1 MSPGFDSGLLEYTL
15 LCFTAL
21 FAMINPFGIAPVF
34 KPLTHGLTHL
44 QARAIARRATLTAF
58 IMLLFFALAGKALFD
73 FFSVSVNSLKIVG
86 GIIFFMLGQELL
98 QAKLSKMKHDNIR
111 LQENSEQLEEYSKDI
126 AITPLAMP
134 ILCGPGAIAN
144 VIIFMHDGPTLS
156 HKLGLILSMMAV
168 LSLNYVGLI
177 GASRLLHL
185 LGDSGNKVVMR
196 IMGLIV
202 MVIAVE
208 FFFSGL
214 KPIAIDI
221 LTSSGLQNG

>member
-1 MSPGFDSGLLEYTL
+1 MDGSEPQGQGSLSVYGWQAGLHQGGKSTVSLALTAGLLEYTL

-34 KPLTHGLTHL
+34 KPSPMVDASPGTSHRSPSHSYRLYH
-44 QARAIARRATLTAF
+44 AAVV
-58 IMLLFFALAGKALFD
+58 FALAGKRLCSISSA
-73 FFSVSVNSLKIVG
+73 VSVNSLKIVG
-86 GIIFFMLGQELL
+86 GIIFLHAGARSPPS
-98 QAKLSKMKHDNIR
+98 QAVKMKHDNI
-111 LQENSEQLEEYSKDI
+111 LPAGELEQLEEYSKDI
-126 AITPLAMP
+126 AITPACML

-185 LGDSGNKVVMR
+185 LGDSGIKVVMR
-196 IMGLIV
+196 IWRV
-202 MVIAVE
+202 
-208 FFFSGL
+208 
-214 KPIAIDI
+214 
-221 LTSSGLQNG
+221 

>member
-1 MSPGFDSGLLEYTL
+1 
-15 LCFTAL
+15 
-21 FAMINPFGIAPVF
+21 MINPFGIAPVF
-34 KPLTHGLTHL
+34 RPLTHGLNYQ
-44 QARAIARRATLTAF
+44 QANKIALRATLVAF
-58 IMLLFFALAGKALFD
+58 FMLLFFAIAGKALFD
-73 FFSVSVNSLKIVG
+73 FFGVSVNSLKIVG

-111 LQENSEQLEEYSKDI
+111 IQQDEEQMEEYSKDI

-144 VIIFMHDGPTLS
+144 IIIFMHDSPTLG
-156 HKLGLILSMMAV
+156 HKVGLIAALIAV
-168 LSLNYVGLI
+168 LLINYCGLI
-177 GASRLLHL
+177 GASRLLHF
-185 LGDSGNKVVMR
+185 LGDAGNKVMMR

-214 KPIAIDI
+214 KPVLIEI
-221 LTSSGLQNG
+221 LTEVGLQTL

>member
-1 MSPGFDSGLLEYTL
+1 MSPDFDNSLVEYTL

-34 KPLTHGLTHL
+34 KPLTHGLTHA
-44 QARAIARRATLTAF
+44 QAKSIAGRATLTAF
-58 IMLLFFALAGKALFD
+58 IMLLFFAIAGKALFD
-73 FFSVSVNSLKIVG
+73 FFGVSVNSLKIVG

-111 LQENSEQLEEYSKDI
+111 LQEDTQQLEEYSKDI

-144 VIIFMHDGPTLS
+144 VIIFMHDGPTLG
-156 HKLGLILSMMAV
+156 HKLGLILAMTAV
-168 LSLNYVGLI
+168 LAINYFGLI

-185 LGDSGNKVVMR
+185 LGDSGNKVIMR

-208 FFFSGL
+208 FFFSGM
-214 KPIAIDI
+214 KPMVVDI
-221 LTSSGLQNG
+221 LTSSGLQNS